1 MKRDRRSFLSL
12 FLGGVGLGGRL
23 RAQPA
28 PPDPEPDA
36 FDRQLERLRQVD
48 QRLIGYDETDRILP
62 GLEEPRGVATGA
74 RGRVWVVGD
83 RELVLLVAGR
93 ESHRVRL
100 PSDPSCVCVSPD
112 GTRVY
117 VGLGDRVSVW
127 RDDGAPLATWPAW
140 GGESQIT
147 AIVAAC
153 DQVFVADALRRT
165 VQRHDPSGVELG
177 RIGDTSDQPGH
188 FVVPSPFLDLAVSP
202 AGELWVTNPGRH
214 LLESFAF
221 DGTPLS
227 TIGRSGA
234 SIEAFCGCCNPTHV
248 AVLSDGR
255 LVTAEKGLPRVKV
268 LDPSGRL
275 VNVVAAG
282 DRLSPKVVGL
292 DLAADADGNVLVL
305 DPSRRAV
312 RVFTPRRRRGGDAL

>member
-1 MKRDRRSFLSL
+1 LSL
-12 FLGGVGLGGRL
+12 FLGGAGLGERL
-23 RAQPA
+23 HAQPA
-28 PPDPEPDA
+28 PRDRKPDA
-36 FDRQLERLRQVD
+36 FDRQLQRLRQVD
-48 QRLIGYDETDRILP
+48 EGLIGYDETDRILP
-62 GLEEPRGVATGA
+62 GLEVPRGVATGA

-93 ESHRVRL
+93 ESRRVRL
-100 PSDPSCVCVSPD
+100 PSAPSCVCESPD
-112 GTRVY
+112 GTCVY
-117 VGLGDRVSVW
+117 VGLGDRVAVW
-127 RDDGAPLATWPAW
+127 SSNGTPRATWPARE
-140 GGESQIT
+140 GESQIT
-147 AIVAAC
+147 SIVAAH
-153 DQVFVADALRRT
+153 DQVFLADAQRRT
-165 VQRHDPSGVELG
+165 VERHHPSGAELG
-177 RIGDTSDQPGH
+177 RFGDTSDPPRH

-202 AGELWVTNPGRH
+202 AGGLWVTNPGRH

-234 SIEAFCGCCNPTHV
+234 SIETFCGCCNPTHV
-248 AVLSDGR
+248 AVLPDGR

-292 DLAADADGNVLVL
+292 DLAVDAQGNILVL
-305 DPSRRAV
+305 DPSQRAV
-312 RVFTPRRRRGGDAL
+312 RVFTPRRRRGGSAL